1 MAAARREGRGGGRL
15 GHRVTP
21 KRTPSSVW
29 PRLGLP
35 GVLQAESTGFARNSP
50 GVPGDRSRDSVEQQ
64 MNKNLKEVP
73 RRTSFIFRLY
83 TDSLLIKN
91 NEDKT
96 RKCQKHHL

>member
-21 KRTPSSVW
+21 KRTPCSVW

-35 GVLQAESTGFARNSP
+35 GVLQAESTGFARNPP

-83 TDSLLIKN
+83 TDSLLIK
-91 NEDKT
+91 K
-96 RKCQKHHL
+96 Q